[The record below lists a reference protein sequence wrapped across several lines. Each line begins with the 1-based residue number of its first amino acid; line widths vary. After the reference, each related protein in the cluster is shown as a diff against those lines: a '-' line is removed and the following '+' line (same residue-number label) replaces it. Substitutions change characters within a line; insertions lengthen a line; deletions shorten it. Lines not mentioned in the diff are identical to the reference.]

1 MGAWFRWIRELF
13 MAEVS
18 GTLGKRVNRAAALIP
33 QTATEAIFN
42 IVGGNVLIT
51 SLIGEVTVLIGN
63 VVNTLQLQ
71 VNPTA
76 GAAVVLDGGTYN
88 PQAIA
93 VGIMVTPTGNPADI
107 LQAGL
112 SLPGGLAGGLLLSG
126 INTHGWIAPP
136 GTIELTTTGNSVTG
150 QMKWQCH
157 YVPLDAGAVVQ
168 AA

>member
-1 MGAWFRWIRELF
+1 MGAIFRWLRQLF
-13 MAEVS
+13 LAEVS
-18 GTLGKRVNRAAALIP
+18 GTLGKRVDRAAALIP
-33 QTATEAIFN
+33 QTATEVLFN

-71 VNPTA
+71 INPTA
-76 GAAVVLDGGTYN
+76 GAAVVLDDGTHN

-112 SLPGGLAGGLLLSG
+112 AIAGGLAGGLLATG
-126 INTHGWIAPP
+126 IHTHGWNAPP
-136 GTIELTTTGNSVTG
+136 GTIDLTTTANSITG
-150 QMKWQCH
+150 QMKWKCH
-157 YVPLDAGAVVQ
+157 YIPEDPGAVVQ
-168 AA
+168 PA

>member
-1 MGAWFRWIRELF
+1 MGAWFRWIRQLF

-18 GTLGKRVNRAAALIP
+18 GALGKRVDRAAALIP
-33 QTATEAIFN
+33 QTATEVLFN
-42 IVGGNVLIT
+42 IAGGNVLIT

-76 GAAVVLDGGTYN
+76 GAAVVMDDGTYN

-112 SLPGGLAGGLLLSG
+112 SLPGGLAGGLLATG

-136 GTIELTTTGNSVTG
+136 GGIELTTTANSLTG
-150 QMKWQCH
+150 QMKWKCH
-157 YVPLDAGAVVQ
+157 YIPLDEGAVVQ

>member
-1 MGAWFRWIRELF
+1 MGAVFRWIRQLF
-13 MAEVS
+13 LAEVS

-42 IVGGNVLIT
+42 VVGGNVLIT
-51 SLIGEVTVLIGN
+51 SLIGEVTVLIGD
-63 VVNTLQLQ
+63 VVNTFQLQ
-71 VNPTA
+71 INPTA
-76 GAAVVLDGGTYN
+76 GAAVVLDDGAYN
-88 PQAIA
+88 PQANA

-112 SLPGGLAGGLLLSG
+112 SLAGGLAGGLLLTG

-136 GTIELTTTGNSVTG
+136 GAIELTTSADSVTG
-150 QMKWQCH
+150 QMKWQVH

>member
-1 MGAWFRWIRELF
+1 MGAWFRWIRDLF
-13 MAEVS
+13 LAEVS

-33 QTATEAIFN
+33 QTATEALFN
-42 IVGGNVLIT
+42 VVGGNVLIT
-51 SLIGEVTVLIGN
+51 SIIGEVTDLIGN

-71 VNPTA
+71 VNPTV
-76 GAAVVLDGGTYN
+76 GAAVVLDSGAYN

-112 SLPGGLAGGLLLSG
+112 SLPGGLAGGLLATG
-126 INTHGWIAPP
+126 INTHGQIAPP
-136 GTIELTTTGNSVTG
+136 GTIELTTTADSVTG
-150 QMKWQCH
+150 DMKWQVH

-168 AA
+168 PA